1 MPDADVTKPDKPAV
15 LIPMPQGMGV
25 NGVVSWAL
33 RLAGA
38 LAERGWPVG
47 LVLHAE
53 LEGHAPAGHQ
63 IPRGVRTFDLRHLP
77 PMSTPGQPL
86 APFTRA
92 YREALAELGWSPWN
106 PAVMLPNLD
115 AGTFAIAAA
124 LSATHGDHL
133 RIVGWQH
140 SDVPFDTALLTTYEP
155 MLGAMVGVSAH
166 ITDILR
172 ERLPW
177 RAGDIHNIPCGV
189 EVVGNL
195 PDREPGPIR
204 LLYAGRLEHEQKRI
218 GVLLELAEMLHE
230 RGVPHELRF
239 IGDGPAGR
247 EIEELARKL
256 PSVRHVPPANRSQ
269 MHEHL
274 GWADAM
280 LLSSRYEGLSL
291 SMLEA
296 MAAGVVPIVTR
307 VRSGASEVV
316 EHGVSG
322 WLIDGEVEDPAVARR
337 FADVIEQL
345 ASDGL
350 ASMRSAAHARA
361 TERYSLG
368 THADACAQLFRQ
380 AVAGEPRWWPLDRP
394 CTFGGS
400 GSGSPTASVPP
411 DAAGRAAKAIAGI
424 KGPIAI
430 YGAGRHTLAIAEV
443 LAHANVVCVIDDDPK
458 NHGKTLWGWPVV
470 GFEDCPRDAVVL
482 VSSYMHEGVMAHR
495 VRAAGQRSITL
506 YESGRPGT
514 VGLVEA

>member
-1 MPDADVTKPDKPAV
+1 MPDAPANPSV

-33 RLAGA
+33 RLAGT
-38 LAERGWPVG
+38 LTERGWPVG
-47 LVLHAE
+47 LVLHNE
-53 LEGHAPAGHQ
+53 PEGHAPAGHQ

-77 PMSTPGQPL
+77 PMSPPGQPL

-124 LSATHGDHL
+124 LSATHGDYL
-133 RIVGWQH
+133 RVVGWQH

-155 MLGAMVGVSAH
+155 MLAAMVGVSAH
-166 ITDILR
+166 ITENLR
-172 ERLPW
+172 EGLPW
-177 RAGDIHNIPCGV
+177 RADGIHNIPCGV
-189 EVVGNL
+189 EVVEAL
-195 PDREPGPIR
+195 PEREPGPIR

-218 GVLLELAEMLHE
+218 GVLLELAEVLHE
-230 RGVPHELRF
+230 RGVPHDLRF
-239 IGDGPAGR
+239 IGDGPAAR

-256 PSVRHVPPANRSQ
+256 PSVRHVPPVNRSQ

-307 VRSGASEVV
+307 VRSGASEAV

-322 WLIDGEVEDPAVARR
+322 WLIDGEGEDPAVARR

-345 ASDGL
+345 AGDGL
-350 ASMRSAAHARA
+350 ASMCSAAHARA
-361 TERYSLG
+361 AERYSLG

-411 DAAGRAAKAIAGI
+411 DAAERAAKALATIE
-424 KGPIAI
+424 GPIAI

-443 LAHANVVCVIDDDPK
+443 LANADVVCVIDDDPK

-470 GFEDCPRDAVVL
+470 GLEDCPRDVVVL
-482 VSSYMHEGVMAHR
+482 VSSFMHRDGMARRCH
-495 VRAAGQRSITL
+495 G
-506 YESGRPGT
+506 
-514 VGLVEA
+514 VGLKPLVLYQVARDSLLEGPQ